1 MDLFKAFD
9 CLPHDLL
16 VEKIETYAIDKTDF
30 MQYTT
35 TYQTVK
41 SEQK

>member
-16 VEKIETYAIDKTDF
+16 VTKNETYVIDKTDF
-30 MQYTT
+30 MYHTT
-35 TYQTVK
+35 TYQTVNNK
-41 SEQK
+41 